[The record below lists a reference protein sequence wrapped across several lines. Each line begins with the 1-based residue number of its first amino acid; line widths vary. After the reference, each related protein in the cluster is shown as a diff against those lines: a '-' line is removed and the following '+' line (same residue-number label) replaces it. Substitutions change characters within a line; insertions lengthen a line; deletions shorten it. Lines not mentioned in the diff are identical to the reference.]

1 LFLRFGIAQSA
12 PTDEEAKKK
21 ARGARF
27 GYVAKADSA
36 EEEKKKAREIR
47 LLLPHIYHL
56 FLVF

>member
-1 LFLRFGIAQSA
+1 MFLRFGIAT

-27 GYVAKADSA
+27 GSVAKADSA

-47 LLLPHIYHL
+47 LLPHIYQPL
-56 FLVF
+56 LVF